1 MSTHQAWAL
10 VCRLFA
16 GGTPVFRS
24 ALSPAELRACAAL
37 GSAIKPTVANRTFA
51 LCPYCQ
57 LRSGQIFS
65 NGQGGQICHCPDC
78 GPVPLAPDDRTALE
92 LDESWL
98 RSKLRT
104 ALGIESRDSVVDL
117 DDGVWRLGAARRDPV
132 LLARNLN
139 RLWANQSLF
148 DRVRVPGGNT
158 RVIAPRTSQLRGSP
172 FPAGTEWLPLE
183 ERFMLYGGGISF
195 IAAPSAE
202 QPASAMAAD
211 PAAPCHGPFSED
223 FRWVTLD
230 KEQGEPIHCTPGQ
243 ASVFRALWAFKGQWR
258 TGEQVMKRA
267 NLTSSKPNDVFK
279 AAQYGRQRKAY
290 QDLVQVNEREGLYS
304 MPCAGQQSSSTTK
317 ERQHGHR

>member
-1 MSTHQAWAL
+1 MSAHQAWAL

-183 ERFMLYGGGISF
+183 ERFMLYGGRGRRTINACV
-195 IAAPSAE
+195 IVEHEPGAG
-202 QPASAMAAD
+202 ASPNGGTIQVCMA
-211 PAAPCHGPFSED
+211 
-223 FRWVTLD
+223 
-230 KEQGEPIHCTPGQ
+230 PGQ
-243 ASVFRALWAFKGQWR
+243 APALHVN
-258 TGEQVMKRA
+258 TE
-267 NLTSSKPNDVFK
+267 K
-279 AAQYGRQRKAY
+279 A
-290 QDLVQVNEREGLYS
+290 
-304 MPCAGQQSSSTTK
+304 STRMTTTPT
-317 ERQHGHR
+317 